1 MLGGLRARPNEIKAR
16 SSRPCLKEL
25 LIMIVQCALLKCYT
39 ILGYSTETILLT
51 LSDTH
56 YFIARRQIRCPL
68 KKDAMHEWVK
78 YDYLKK
84 MWMNVHEIELYSPL
98 DEKQPTVNLALI
110 RIRIQD
116 QFSTVPTLTEAGF

>member
-1 MLGGLRARPNEIKAR
+1 
-16 SSRPCLKEL
+16 
-25 LIMIVQCALLKCYT
+25 
-39 ILGYSTETILLT
+39 
-51 LSDTH
+51 
-56 YFIARRQIRCPL
+56 
-68 KKDAMHEWVK
+68 MHEWVK